1 LIKDVVIIPASFPKT
16 CALPE
21 IEGAGAANRSP
32 EAMSDKSSFF
42 ADSLLLSQ
50 NWIERRLATCAR

>member
-1 LIKDVVIIPASFPKT
+1 MIRASPL
-16 CALPE
+16 LPE

-42 ADSLLLSQ
+42 A
-50 NWIERRLATCAR
+50 ERIMSIGVRIF